1 MKQKE
6 VHRIPYETWMNSQLS
21 IARHYGGIT
30 INGKRYEYD
39 RDIVVQMMK
48 DEKLWESED
57 KLYKVDLVCYE

>member
-1 MKQKE
+1 MKRKE
-6 VHRIPYETWMNSQLS
+6 VDRIPYETWINSQLS
-21 IARHYGGIT
+21 IARHYGAIT

-48 DEKLWESED
+48 DEKLQESEN